1 MFGILFEGLPENA
14 LNGGVH
20 CEPSV
25 NWKRSK
31 IDYFPSIGFPQRSWA
46 RTTPK
51 SAAAEGGLLDF
62 FVMFHTSTYSYYI
75 QKMAFV

>member
-25 NWKRSK
+25 NWKHLK

-46 RTTPK
+46 RTTPI
-51 SAAAEGGLLDF
+51 SGAARQRSPLEIFVRCGLG
-62 FVMFHTSTYSYYI
+62 FVLEIWPAM
-75 QKMAFV
+75 V

>member
-31 IDYFPSIGFPQRSWA
+31 IDYFPSISFPQRSWA
-46 RTTPK
+46 RTTLG
-51 SAAAEGGLLDF
+51 SAAPPASGGGAQPRNELEP
-62 FVMFHTSTYSYYI
+62 FVMLRAHRR
-75 QKMAFV
+75 V